1 MREQPESKDEFGLP
15 LLDIRIRYDDDE
27 IENMVAARERLVEI
41 LASAGYQGRVTYSN
55 PEFVPGT
62 SIHYGGTIRMHSSP
76 KYGMLNAW
84 NRLHAVDNVMVADM
98 SSFTTSPEKNPALR
112 PWPWRRGL
120 GPPGRRS

>member
-1 MREQPESKDEFGLP
+1 M
-15 LLDIRIRYDDDE
+15 
-27 IENMVAARERLVEI
+27 EI
-41 LASAGYQGRVTYSN
+41 LAAAGYRGRVTYSN

-98 SSFTTSPEKNPALR
+98 SSFTTSPEKNPALTTMAMATR
-112 PWPWRRGL
+112 AADRL
-120 GPPGRRS
+120 AEDLKIAA